1 MFKLGCSCHR
11 TNEDNCGRGLGLPK
25 SIRWLKPRQLPEGR
39 FTAGDRA
46 PEALK
51 LAAWSRGVALCHPD
65 SDKLPRAALGGS
77 REG

>member
-1 MFKLGCSCHR
+1 ML
-11 TNEDNCGRGLGLPK
+11 
-25 SIRWLKPRQLPEGR
+25 
-39 FTAGDRA
+39 TARDRA

-51 LAAWSRGVALCHPD
+51 LAAWFRGVALCCPD